1 LNLKNL
7 ASKLSFIIFLVL
19 LDLSSK
25 FYIRYFNIQ
34 EIEII
39 NGILTIDLTYN
50 TGIAFGFLSEYT
62 EITYFFSLVVF
73 IWLIIQF
80 KNSAN
85 SNFELIGLLLIISG
99 AIGNL
104 SERGWNLIFN
114 NNGKVTDFIELL
126 FIPSFNFA
134 DMYISFGITIFLF
147 MEFKNK

>member
-1 LNLKNL
+1 MNLKNL

-50 TGIAFGFLSEYT
+50 TGIAFGFLSDYT

>member
-1 LNLKNL
+1 MNLKNL
-7 ASKLSFIIFLVL
+7 ASKLTFIIFLVF
-19 LDLSSK
+19 LDLLSK

-50 TGIAFGFLSEYT
+50 TGIAFGFLSDYT

>member
-7 ASKLSFIIFLVL
+7 SSKLSLIIFLVI
-19 LDLSSK
+19 LDLLSK

-34 EIEII
+34 EVEII
-39 NGILTIDLTYN
+39 SGILTIDLTYN
-50 TGIAFGFLSEYT
+50 TGIAFGFLSNHT
-62 EITYFFSLVVF
+62 EITYFFSLIVF
-73 IWLIIQF
+73 IWLIFQF
-80 KNSAN
+80 KNSAT
-85 SNFELIGLLLIISG
+85 SNIELIGLLLIISG

-114 NNGKVTDFIELL
+114 NNGKVTDFIEFL

-147 MEFKNK
+147 TEFKNK

>member
-1 LNLKNL
+1 MNLKNL
-7 ASKLSFIIFLVL
+7 AAKLSFIIFLVL

-50 TGIAFGFLSEYT
+50 TGIAFGFLSDHT
-62 EITYFFSLVVF
+62 EITYFFSLLVF

>member
-50 TGIAFGFLSEYT
+50 TGIAFGFLSDYT

-80 KNSAN
+80 KNSAS